1 MDIRSLGRAL
11 KHRNYRLFIIGQSV
25 SLIGTWMQQLA
36 MSWLVLQLTGSAFWL
51 GVVGFATQIPG
62 LVVSPIGGVFTD
74 RWNRHRALVIT
85 QGLAMLQAFALAAL
99 VWTDRIT
106 VWQIIALGIVLG
118 VVNAIDMPLRQAFLP
133 QMIGDR
139 DDLANAIAVNS
150 SIVNGTRLIG
160 PALAGL
166 LMATSG
172 AAVCCLVNALSYIA
186 VLTALMLM
194 RGLPQTEHRPSESV
208 LRGLVDGARYTFGF
222 GPIRAILLLLSI
234 VSAMSMSL
242 SVLMPYFA
250 EKVFHGNAATLG
262 FLMGASGAGALM
274 GALYLASRTTV
285 LGLGRHLVWATTVFG
300 LGLLAFSFCNRLEL
314 ALPVLV
320 VTGFCMMLQ
329 MAASNT
335 LLQTIVE
342 DDKRGRVMSFYSTAF
357 LGMAPIGSLLA
368 GFLASHLGTQ
378 NSVRI
383 AGGVCLC
390 GALAFGIRLEQMR
403 EQIRPI
409 YRRAGILPPLDEGVP
424 MAGQVEA
431 PPR

>member
-62 LVVSPIGGVFTD
+62 LIVSPIGGVFTD

-85 QGLAMLQAFALAAL
+85 QGLAMLQAFALAIL
-99 VWTDRIT
+99 VWVNLVT
-106 VWQIIALGIVLG
+106 VWQIIALGVVLG

-133 QMIGDR
+133 QMIGNR

-160 PALAGL
+160 PSLAGL

-194 RGLPQTEHRPSESV
+194 RELPQTKRHSDESV
-208 LRGLVDGARYTFGF
+208 LRGLLDGAKYAFGF

-285 LGLGRHLVWATTVFG
+285 LGLGRHLVWATTMFG
-300 LGLLAFSFCNRLEL
+300 LGLLAFSFCDRLAL

-335 LLQTIVE
+335 LLQTIVD
-342 DDKRGRVMSFYSTAF
+342 DDKRGRVMSFYATAF
-357 LGMAPIGSLLA
+357 LGMAPLGSLLA
-368 GFLASHLGTQ
+368 GFLASHLGAQ

-390 GALAFGIRLEQMR
+390 GALVFGVRLEQMR

-424 MAGQVEA
+424 MSGHVEA
-431 PPR
+431 PPH